1 MKTKTFCF
9 DLDNTL
15 CDTVNSQ
22 YEKSKPKKNAIKTVN
37 YLFEK
42 GHTIKINTARYMGR
56 SKDDL
61 KDMNCEE
68 GNLG

>member
-22 YEKSKPKKNAIKTVN
+22 YEKSKPKKNAIKTE
-37 YLFEK
+37 LLLS
-42 GHTIKINTARYMGR
+42 GR
-56 SKDDL
+56 SKTL
-61 KDMNCEE
+61 ESMGFTLAE
-68 GNLG
+68 